1 MIYFKSGRLTAADRN
16 SRQIGT
22 VCNMWLFYAL
32 LSAVF
37 AALTSILAKVGIE
50 GVNSNLA
57 TAIRTVVVIIM
68 AWGMVFI
75 TNTQNG
81 IVDISRKSWVFL
93 ILSGLATGASWL
105 CYYKALQIGEA
116 SKVVPV
122 DKLSVV
128 ITLVL
133 AFVFLHEKFTT
144 KSLIGCILIGAGT
157 VLMVL

>member
-1 MIYFKSGRLTAADRN
+1 
-16 SRQIGT
+16 
-22 VCNMWLFYAL
+22 MWLFYAL

-81 IVDISRKSWVFL
+81 IVDISRKSWLFL

-105 CYYKALQIGEA
+105 CYYKALQMGEA

-133 AFVFLHEKFTT
+133 AFVFLHEKFTV
-144 KSLIGCILIGAGT
+144 KSFIGCILIGAGT